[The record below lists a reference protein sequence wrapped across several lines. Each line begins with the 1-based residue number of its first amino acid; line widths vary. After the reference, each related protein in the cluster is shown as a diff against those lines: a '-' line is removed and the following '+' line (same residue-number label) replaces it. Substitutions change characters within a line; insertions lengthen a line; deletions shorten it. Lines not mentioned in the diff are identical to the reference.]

1 MDRTATATASTA
13 VTGATTTGA
22 VTGTRTRTWR
32 LVLVIASA
40 ALFVG
45 AAATL
50 THGAR
55 TAPAKPHTTHAST
68 APAHADDGGS
78 GHRLLSVLKHLWTTG
93 G

>member
-1 MDRTATATASTA
+1 MDRTATATATATAAAA
-13 VTGATTTGA
+13 VTAGAP
-22 VTGTRTRTWR
+22 TGTRTRTWR
-32 LVLVIASA
+32 LVLIIASA

-68 APAHADDGGS
+68 APAHGDDGGS
-78 GHRLLSVLKHLWTTG
+78 GHRLLSVFKHLWTTVG
-93 G
+93 

>member
-1 MDRTATATASTA
+1 MDRTATATAT
-13 VTGATTTGA
+13 ATTGPA
-22 VTGTRTRTWR
+22 VGTRTRTWR

-55 TAPAKPHTTHAST
+55 TAPAKPHTTHATT

-78 GHRLLSVLKHLWTTG
+78 GHRLLSVLKHLWATG